1 MPPKKIDPKK
11 LLAELE
17 AKNAKAAPSAKPK
30 DSAEKYEKHKARA
43 AKKQAIQSETGRDI
57 GPLPAVGNPA
67 RKAAARNSFRVFCDT
82 YLKNR
87 FPIPWSSDHLEA
99 IQTLQ
104 TTVLA
109 GGQFAFGMPRGSG
122 KTSLCEAAAAWAML
136 YGHRSFL
143 VLVGATEAAAEE
155 LLDSIKSE
163 LETNDELLSDF
174 PEVCYPV
181 RCLEGIHNRANGQ
194 TLNGERTRITW
205 SQKELIFPTVAGS
218 EASGRVVRV
227 TGITGRI
234 RGMKANGPAGSS
246 IRPDLVIV
254 DDPQTDESANSPTQN
269 AQREKLL
276 AGAVLGL
283 AGPKKKIAAVVPCT
297 VIAPGDMADRI
308 LDPERHPVWHGK
320 RFRMVYAMPSNVARW
335 DQYAELRRESLRN
348 GGTGEEATDHYRAHR
363 AEMDAGAAVAWPER
377 FNPDE
382 VSAVQHA
389 MNRYIDNPRAFLA
402 ECQNEPQADEIAGK
416 VEDLD
421 ADAIAEKTNRAP
433 RGTVPPEFNRL
444 TAFVDVGAHVL
455 FWCVCA
461 WRERD
466 FAGAVVDY
474 GTTPKQTRGY
484 FAAADAR
491 PKLDDLFP
499 EYDEAARVYAGLK
512 LAADHIAGR
521 VWLRQDGAGEL
532 RVERLMVDA
541 GWLPDTV
548 QQFCRQSAL
557 APVLLPSKGFATTA
571 STRPIAEWAR
581 REGERVGDNWRIVP
595 QTGSGRGRLCV
606 FDPNHWKSFV
616 AARLLTPP
624 GGAGC
629 LQLFGTAAEHQLFA
643 DHLTAEYRIRTAGR
657 GRVADEWKMR
667 PETRDNH
674 FFDALVGC
682 AVAASTIGVTYS
694 AAAATGE
701 TVIKKKRR
709 KIDIEELYKKAR
721 EGTPA

>member
-1 MPPKKIDPKK
+1 
-11 LLAELE
+11 LAQLE
-17 AKNAKAAPSAKPK
+17 AKTRAAAPKPK
-30 DSAEKYEKHKARA
+30 ASAESYEKRKARA
-43 AKKQAIQSETGRDI
+43 TKAQAAQSESGRDI
-57 GPLPAVGNPA
+57 GPLPPVKNPA
-67 RKAAARNSFRVFCDT
+67 RKAAGRRSFRAFCDS
-82 YLKNR
+82 YLTAR
-87 FPIPWSSDHLEA
+87 FPIPWSRDHLEA
-99 IQTLQ
+99 IDTLE
-104 TTVLA
+104 TTVLK

-143 VLVGATEAAAEE
+143 VLIGATEAAAEE
-155 LLDSIKSE
+155 LLDSIKAE
-163 LETNDELLSDF
+163 LETNDLLLEDF

-181 RCLEGIHNRANGQ
+181 RCLEGIHNRAAGQ

-218 EASGRVVRV
+218 DASGRVVRV

-246 IRPDLVIV
+246 IRPDLVIT

-269 AQREKLL
+269 ATREKLL

-308 LDPERHPVWHGK
+308 LDPERHPAWHGK
-320 RFRMVYAMPSNVARW
+320 RFKMVYAMPSNAALW
-335 DQYAELRRESLRN
+335 DQYAELRRVSLRD
-348 GGTGEEATDHYRAHR
+348 GGAGEDATEFYRARR
-363 AEMDAGAAVAWPER
+363 AEMDAGAVVAWPER

-382 VSAVQHA
+382 ISAVQHA
-389 MNRYIDNPRAFLA
+389 MNRHIDNPRAFAA
-402 ECQNEPQADEIAGK
+402 EAQNEPLADAIAGK
-416 VEDLD
+416 VEDLE
-421 ADAIAEKTNRAP
+421 ADQVAEKTNRAP

-444 TAFVDVGAHVL
+444 TAFIDVGAHIMY
-455 FWCVCA
+455 WCVCA
-461 WRERD
+461 WRESD
-466 FAGAVVDY
+466 FAGAIVDY

-484 FAAADAR
+484 FAASDAR
-491 PKLDDLFP
+491 PKLDDLF
-499 EYDEAARVYAGLK
+499 EENNYDEAARVYAGLR
-512 LAADHIAGR
+512 LAADHVAGR
-521 VWLRQDGAGEL
+521 AWPRQDGNGEM

-571 STRPIAEWAR
+571 STRPINEWAR

-616 AARLLTPP
+616 AGRLLTPE

-629 LQLFGTAAEHQLFA
+629 LQLFGTAADHQLFA
-643 DHLTAEYRIRTAGR
+643 DHLTAEYRIRTSGR
-657 GRVADEWKMR
+657 GRTVDEWKVR
-667 PETRDNH
+667 PESRDNH
-674 FFDALVGC
+674 FFDSLVGC
-682 AVAASTIGVTYS
+682 AVAASTIGVSYS

-701 TVIKKKRR
+701 AVKKKGRR
-709 KIDIEELYKKAR
+709 KLDIEELYKLAQQQ
-721 EGTPA
+721 GNAA